1 MAPVGNPDKDVR
13 PRRTAYGGAGR
24 HVVCSLKSHTI
35 SMRNP
40 VTFLMSMKFRLLAA
54 GLALLAFLTTSA
66 TARADTL
73 IDWDRILVQ
82 LDSMARTGNPLQ
94 MDKRTVGSR
103 RKAAVNEDQGDPDPK
118 SLGNAWFGVAPK
130 VTLVARD
137 WASSTR
143 LAGDRLSVLDGVRL
157 AASTRMVVGRA
168 RLSNARFT
176 PFIQTGIGQ
185 WRVDRNYLPLTPR
198 TIEVAAQLGG
208 GFEMRITRRW
218 QIAFEATGTTL
229 IRDGSPPM
237 SPAVP
242 RFLMWGTMLASSI
255 QF

>member
-1 MAPVGNPDKDVR
+1 
-13 PRRTAYGGAGR
+13 
-24 HVVCSLKSHTI
+24 
-35 SMRNP
+35 MRNP
-40 VTFLMSMKFRLLAA
+40 ATFLLSMRFRLLAA
-54 GLALLAFLTTSA
+54 GLALVGFLTTTT

-73 IDWDRILVQ
+73 VDWDRVLLQ
-82 LDSMARTGNPLQ
+82 LDSLARTGNPLQ
-94 MDKRTVGSR
+94 MDKRVGAR
-103 RKAAVNEDQGDPDPK
+103 WKAATEDQGDPDPK

-176 PFIQTGIGQ
+176 PFVQTGIGQ

-229 IRDGSPPM
+229 IRDGGPST
-237 SPAVP
+237 SVAVP

>member
-1 MAPVGNPDKDVR
+1 
-13 PRRTAYGGAGR
+13 
-24 HVVCSLKSHTI
+24 
-35 SMRNP
+35 MRNP
-40 VTFLMSMKFRLLAA
+40 VTFLLSMRFRLLAA
-54 GLALLAFLTTSA
+54 GLVLVAFLTTST

-73 IDWDRILVQ
+73 VDWDRVLLQ
-82 LDSMARTGNPLQ
+82 LDSLARTGNPLQ
-94 MDKRTVGSR
+94 MDKRTVGAR
-103 RKAAVNEDQGDPDPK
+103 RKAATEDQGDPDPK

-176 PFIQTGIGQ
+176 PFLQTGIGQ

-208 GFEMRITRRW
+208 GFEMRVTRHW

-237 SPAVP
+237 SPSVP
-242 RFLMWGTMLASSI
+242 RVLMWGTMLASSF